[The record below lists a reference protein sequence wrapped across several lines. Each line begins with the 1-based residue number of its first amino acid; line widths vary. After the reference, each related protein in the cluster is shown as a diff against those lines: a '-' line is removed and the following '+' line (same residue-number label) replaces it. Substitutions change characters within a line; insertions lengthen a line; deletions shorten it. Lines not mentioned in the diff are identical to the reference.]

1 MFSENI
7 NTSEVEDE
15 KDENSERTDVSK
27 FLNMYQSDIFQFQ

>member
-27 FLNMYQSDIFQFQ
+27 FLNMY